1 MNIKQYDICVVGAG
15 VVGMFSAIK
24 LANNGFKVL
33 LIENTDKL
41 GGQLNIYPDKEIH
54 NLLPLDRIKS
64 CDFIKKLAEELKTQ
78 TNITLMKKIEIQN
91 IQKQDN
97 NFIITFNHHPNIAT
111 ANEIQC
117 KYLILAYGKGRE
129 EPNKLPLAEAT
140 QFENK
145 NIFYAVQ
152 NKQTFENKNI
162 VIAGGSDSTIDWAI
176 EISKIATKLVV
187 VHRREINKPENPDFA
202 TFQHLVETGKIL
214 TKIPYTISN
223 ITTENGNFIGIE
235 IKNSTNTEL
244 LNCDY
249 LLAFYGIKSVV
260 NNIELY
266 KNLGVNIAQNL
277 VNVDYRNN
285 QSNIENIYAIGDCCI
300 FDGKIANIFMGFADA
315 MKCVRDV
322 CKKEKNKF
330 SMHSY

>member
-1 MNIKQYDICVVGAG
+1 MNTKQYDICIVGAG
-15 VVGMFSAIK
+15 VVGMFYAIK
-24 LANNGFKVL
+24 IANNGFKVL

-54 NLLPLDRIKS
+54 NLFPLDRIKS
-64 CDFIKKLAEELKTQ
+64 CDFIKKLTEQLNSHS
-78 TNITLMKKIEIQN
+78 NITLIKKVEIQD

-97 NFIITFNHHPNIAT
+97 GFIITFNYYQNTAT
-111 ANEIQC
+111 TNTIQC
-117 KYLILAYGKGRE
+117 KYIILAYGKGKE
-129 EPNKLPLAEAT
+129 EPNKLPLTEAV
-140 QFENK
+140 QFEGK
-145 NIFYAVQ
+145 NIFYEV
-152 NKQTFENKNI
+152 KDKKTFENKNI
-162 VIAGGSDSTIDWAI
+162 VISGGSDSTIDWAI
-176 EISKIATKLVV
+176 EMSKIAKNVII
-187 VHRREINKPENPDFA
+187 VHRREINKPENPDFI
-202 TFQHLVETGKIL
+202 TFQHLVETGKIS

-223 ITTENGNFIGIE
+223 ITTENGKFTGIE

-244 LNCDY
+244 LKCEY

-285 QSNIENIYAIGDCCI
+285 QTNIENIYAIGDCCM

-315 MKCVRDV
+315 IKCIRDI
-322 CKKEKNKF
+322 CKKEKNRF
-330 SMHSY
+330 STHNY